1 MACRCLVGLEKGK
14 RAFCACF
21 RVSAAGGFV
30 YIYTRTRTRKG
41 FGLGRAFPF
50 ADKFRKQNK
59 VGSDTRKQNTG
70 FPSLFRKLNKGLSV
84 GRFVFWLK
92 NSQRLFSVGRVLL
105 SEKRQTVAGSVYV
118 YTYTRARVG
127 SVLSLSVFSYPK
139 KLFFLFHSFFIY
151 FFLLFLFS
159 VKA

>member
-1 MACRCLVGLEKGK
+1 MACSRLVGLEKGK
-14 RAFCACF
+14 RAFLGCF
-21 RVSAAGGFV
+21 LMSAAGGFV
-30 YIYTRTRTRKG
+30 YARARVRASGSVGLSYLLASLENKTKSARILENKTRSVR
-41 FGLGRAFPF
+41 
-50 ADKFRKQNK
+50 
-59 VGSDTRKQNTG
+59 
-70 FPSLFRKLNKGLSV
+70 FRKLNGSLPCSKTVNGFSRSLVGSLSY
-84 GRFVFWLK
+84 LK
-92 NSQRLFSVGRVLL
+92 SG
-105 SEKRQTVAGSVYV
+105 KRSRAPSV

>member
-1 MACRCLVGLEKGK
+1 MAYNRLVGLEKGK
-14 RAFCACF
+14 CAFLGCF
-21 RVSAAGGFV
+21 RCRRRVELCT
-30 YIYTRTRTRKG
+30 YTHA
-41 FGLGRAFPF
+41 RARVR
-50 ADKFRKQNK
+50 AMFRKQNNGRLGYSGK
-59 VGSDTRKQNTG
+59 FRKLNTG
-70 FPSLFRKLNKGLSV
+70 FPLLFRKLNTCRDEKTVNGFSRSV
-84 GRFVFWLK
+84 GFSYLK
-92 NSQRLFSVGRVLL
+92 SG
-105 SEKRQTVAGSVYV
+105 KRSV